1 MKLLLTERMKEV
13 IVGQFRLARKQGITV
28 HRSAK
33 FRQSFCEASA
43 RLHEELSPV
52 TPFIFR

>member
-1 MKLLLTERMKEV
+1 MKPLLTERMKEV

-43 RLHEELSPV
+43 RLHAELRPV
-52 TPFIFR
+52 TLFIFR